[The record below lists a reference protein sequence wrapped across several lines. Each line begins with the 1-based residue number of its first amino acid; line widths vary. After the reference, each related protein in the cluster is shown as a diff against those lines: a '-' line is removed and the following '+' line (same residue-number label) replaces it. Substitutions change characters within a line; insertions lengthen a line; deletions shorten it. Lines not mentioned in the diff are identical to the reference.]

1 MVSKA
6 SEDLPEPETPET
18 TVSLPWVRSQSMFFR
33 LWVRAPR
40 IVIRSFN
47 VSTSKL
53 AVDLLGGRCELSLK
67 AGLDAGEHL
76 LWVALLGLLVG
87 GSNVTS
93 QIGEHHSPG
102 FGFLPHAHAQADVL
116 ILMRDPDTQQFEGFG
131 VGAHRF
137 GYAEL
142 IGLSHGSPL
151 GGAVFFAG
159 YGLQRVRKKSAPR
172 AGN

>member
-53 AVDLLGGRCELSLK
+53 AVNLLGRGYDLRLK
-67 AGLDAGEHL
+67 TGFDAGEHL
-76 LWVALLGLLVG
+76 FRVALLGLLVG
-87 GSNVTS
+87 CRNVAS
-93 QIGEHHSPG
+93 QIGEHHAPS

-116 ILMRDPDTQQFEGFG
+116 ILVRDPDTQQFEGFG
-131 VGAHRF
+131 VGARRF

-142 IGLSHGSPL
+142 IGLSHGSPI
-151 GGAVFFAG
+151 G
-159 YGLQRVRKKSAPR
+159 
-172 AGN
+172 